1 MAGLDFLSAA
11 KKRNTQN
18 KSNGAGLD
26 FLSAAKQGADFY
38 WDAEAEKEFKERTM
52 SELRIGDK
60 TLGRISTKG
69 YKAIQDGTVD
79 AYTPIN
85 DDEAATIAAFKSY
98 AEQEAIKNSPY
109 AKFQAAKE
117 IGQYGKGNVDLYAR
131 PKYKNEDGSI
141 STVESISINEDG
153 KEVLIP
159 TVITRG
165 ERNPYAVK
173 LSEEEAI
180 QHYKRTGEHLGKFD
194 SVEEANE
201 YAQKLHNAQ
210 DFYYGSKYTTTAKSN
225 VNDVKPSALT
235 GLYADNGFE
244 DITYDYINR
253 NKTALDR
260 QELIDVS
267 TNASFAGVGKS
278 FLKTMTDDEVALFN
292 YLYKNTGKDTAY
304 QFLSDLEG
312 DLNLRSRLD
321 MQEYWAEYAKQQPIR
336 SSIFSVATSPLKGLS
351 YVGQVAD
358 YADDGEIDQNAG
370 YNKFSYANSAIR
382 NQNTENIES
391 PVGKFLYQTGM
402 SLGDFAANTVAAG
415 GMQPVSLALMGA
427 GAAADTTI
435 AARDRGVSS
444 GKALALGTIS
454 GIAEAAMEK
463 IAFDRLFSLNRAG
476 EGAAKYILGNMLT
489 EGTEELATDA
499 INLTADI
506 LISKDKSEWH
516 QKIQDYMAEGKSK
529 EDAIFQAIVD
539 QGISMGASFLGGAI
553 SGGVLSGA
561 TTARINALGRSNRQN
576 VDSII
581 NEGLS
586 ADVNSVAYKSA
597 AQLQKTH
604 EGYEAGAFK
613 KDVPNFDVGYQM
625 ILNESYAAE
634 EAQKTAKAGDA
645 VTPQTLV
652 DSTAAPVADTAA
664 VTPVSD
670 AAATTQSPAAE
681 TTAPATVSVGDTFH
695 DTKYGNTITVVARDD
710 ASTTVEINT
719 GKGTERKVLTNDQAS
734 VLVTRGQYEQTGS
747 AVSDVYTAITRG
759 NITAKQADA
768 IVANPA
774 MRSAFERLTGEKLT
788 GTKAEQRA
796 TVRNWATNEANIEN
810 LRLKKAGLTQAHA
823 KVASLLENPVSANI
837 RMIAKSATLAQAF
850 TDLTGVTLEGDMDTM
865 RSAIKANTAL
875 AMESYADA
883 IESSG
888 WDAFNTSSTPPKSTS
903 VEKTD
908 ADAGVDASD
917 VFKTDTDGKIR
928 FKQMD
933 IDYTNTKMRKGTF
946 RIRGE
951 RATDV
956 NTVDGHIRGKYGICK
971 LDGEKAYVVS
981 LLQSGL
987 EIGKFKTLTEAK
999 KVATYADDNFA
1010 FNDVG
1015 YAVTATGKYV
1025 SVMTDAFRGYLN
1037 DVQQMLA
1044 EKPYD
1049 VKAKTEETA
1058 TETKETVETKTVD
1071 TQENTDEPTDSRETV
1086 EVEGKGAVAWNS
1098 LTERQQQA
1106 ITFME
1111 GFAKAANMKLVFT
1124 AHGKVNGAYDIHG
1137 DTMYLDIYASENP
1150 LDNTEGLIIPTA
1162 SHELTHWMRFQ
1173 VPALWNKLSNA
1184 VFSALEEIDGIS
1196 RTDRINAEIE
1206 RLRNSKLVKSAN
1218 TDVAEQE
1225 IVSRACEDMLAR
1237 SEQGKKIF
1245 ESLSKSEQ
1253 KTLTAKIKNV
1263 IAKIKDWI
1271 SGMLSSYE
1279 SGSREAATLRKC
1291 EAKLEEI
1298 SKLWDE
1304 ALAKSVEVSKSKPND
1319 PRATTRNEALA
1330 KYGIQFDM
1338 GTKSVAPT
1346 SLFSER
1352 TWTESE
1358 YVQNR
1363 ETAINAVMKA
1373 TGVDRADAERYINNI
1388 NSIAR
1393 LIADDRARLDY
1404 EPNMD
1409 DFASVLKSNS
1419 EYKWTV
1425 DMSTLCAKR
1434 LLTTGTFDAIQK
1446 ALPDTVFDS
1455 DDIVKL
1461 RSMMLERGYEV
1472 ACGICY
1478 VESTRRELG
1487 PITAEFIKRYK
1498 MSQETG
1504 KPITRVNSEGKVVE
1518 LTKTKEQKETTADK
1532 STDKFFADKNYTPT
1546 LADLNTT
1553 DIDRVK
1559 VEHPL
1564 VYEAYLNFMNA
1575 RGQAKPKLLE
1585 TRAEY
1590 KGEILKH
1597 FKYKNTVNARNRA
1610 GGLRVQ
1616 SFSDFEIAHLIDM
1629 MQIALDMSRVGL
1641 MSQAYTKVPAFA
1653 EVFGDTGIKINLSLI
1668 AKDSGLD
1675 ENGNLIFD
1683 DVEGIPHEDAF
1694 RLRDEYSKNVGT
1706 VLVGKNDAHIIAAM
1720 ADPRIDYIIPFH
1732 KSSWKESL
1740 YDALGLTGYEDYTDT
1755 QNEKPFDKSREI
1767 NNFQPSEYWDYSKT
1781 GEENAKI
1788 YLEKCEK
1795 DGRRPKFPQFI
1806 GYDGYWKL
1814 LIDFK
1819 MYDNDGVGSPQTVV
1833 MPEFNMDAANRI
1845 MNEYKGGHRS
1855 LPVAQ
1860 DVVKDF
1866 VEEYKSK
1873 ADADIDT
1880 GDTAMYNGEEAGS
1893 DGILYSQREGYWVPD
1908 LTRTQMASL
1917 RRAIK
1922 DDIGPSVNQI
1932 TDTANWLFTSIS
1944 GTKVLAIYSTENPN
1958 NPTLLYESKGK
1969 QATLERQLIEWILE
1983 DYNYGTSDD
1992 GKSKTF
1998 DAILS
2003 GSWLRQGSRVQNS
2016 SGPLGRG
2023 GGARNARVLQGKP
2036 SGNPSRAFRSVIE
2049 NLFKVSGD
2057 GVVYSE
2063 RDTQKVTEQEN
2074 AEYMD
2079 AYYDGD
2085 DDKCQELVDRVANR
2099 LGYTYK
2105 AYHHTENAFNVF
2117 DLNKARKSMD
2127 IQGFFFSADPDAE
2140 SEYGSVRYDSYL
2152 KMTNPYIV
2160 DSKEAQKA
2168 IPFDMSKSD
2177 AGVTAREWLQSQGY
2191 DGVIRKAEYFGA
2203 EADEYIV
2210 FDSAQVKSAE
2220 PYTYADDA
2228 NGEGEIIPLSERFND
2243 SNEDIRYSERDTD
2256 VDLDAL
2262 TLDEIEALSDEKLD
2276 ALYKALGLD
2285 SILTNYD
2292 LESFFE
2298 SDESFDTDA
2307 VFEDISEE
2315 LNTEPKKIEILIRRN
2330 GLGTTHI
2337 AENRTAV
2344 MTNERIDRDIDDS
2357 GARFQPDYARRYITR
2372 IAPKDFIDLTVANRH
2387 LDRDAF
2393 DSQVEGDSGSTMQ
2406 DVNYADALRDSKQ
2419 TPYLS
2424 IDRSTGRII
2433 GHNGRHRIRALEM
2446 AGIESVEIEVEF
2458 HDEDGALIKY
2468 GAETIP
2474 DMAISSQF
2482 DTAIETRL
2490 ANIIPLNEA
2499 HRGEI
2504 EKRYGEKAH
2513 DAAGVRYSERDSEGR
2528 ALSEEQ
2534 QEYFRESKVR
2544 DADGNLLVCHHGTD
2558 ENFSVFDASFISRDN
2573 KLGYGFYFMAGQ
2585 KLMFKYKNPVEAYL
2599 NIRNP
2604 ITDTSKN
2611 LSAEKVADFCDTV
2624 GVDFEYDA
2632 DERDLGAYE
2641 RLCSSYTGEIRT
2653 FLKHAIDILGVDGIL
2668 SRERNVAVAFSPDQV
2683 KLTSNPNPTEN
2694 DDIRYSL
2701 RDNGVPDIF
2710 DAWDEAVETYGAIPQ
2725 GENPVR
2731 DVKVP
2736 QKIDDKRVVSR
2747 FARTMMEA
2755 EVTPEENISDFEKA
2769 IMNGEMT
2776 HEVITN
2782 QKAGDWARRRIEHL
2796 GFEEALKQW
2805 ELFSESGNV
2814 GKNELAL
2821 GMELYNQCI
2830 TNKDVPRAMKLAA
2843 ELAAEATRAGQTL
2856 QACRMLKLMTPD
2868 GQLYYLEKSI
2878 QKMNEEFRDKLG
2890 DKFKDIELDD
2900 QLVNDFLQESD
2911 EKKRNELYDK
2921 ICQSIA
2927 DQIPATPLD
2936 KWNAWR
2942 YLAMLGNLRTHLRNI
2957 VGNVIFIPSLRIKNF
2972 VGAVLEKTMRVKP
2985 EERTRSFR
2993 KTKEAVEFAKND
3005 FLEMQKTL
3013 QGENAKYAVTS
3024 DIEGKRTIFKTP
3036 WLEKVRQKNFDF
3048 LEAEDMWFLKMHYVD
3063 ALARLITVRGIDINS
3078 ITPDKLNTLRR
3089 FAVNEAQSAT
3099 YRDANSLAEA
3109 LNKLHKKLER
3119 SDNKFAKYLG
3129 ATALEGVM
3137 PFKKTPLNIAKQG
3150 INYSPLGLL
3159 KGVYKVFKNWNN
3171 PVAHPADAIDDFA
3184 KGLTGTGVMLLG
3196 YWLASLGFLEGEDD
3210 ETKKAKAFDKMLG
3223 DQPYSLK
3230 SKDGDSYTIDWA
3242 TPSNLAL
3249 FVGAKLYELSKD
3261 EFTLGDLV
3269 DALSTV
3275 SEPLLELS
3283 VFSGINGTI
3292 ESAQYSETQPLV
3304 AIASDMAISYL
3315 TQALPTLGGQISR
3328 IFDKN
3333 KREYYFVDKNSN
3345 WPQGLQRIA
3354 GQAASKIPFASY
3366 LFEPS
3371 IDVWGRE
3378 ETYGGVVERVFENT
3392 ASPGYYAEENYTEVD
3407 KVLKELY
3414 NRTGDAAALPTEQQK
3429 YFTEG
3434 DARYNMTAQE
3444 YTEAQKIRGQKSF
3457 ELVSDLLADK
3467 KSIELQDKKTKQYKT
3482 KKFSQMTDE
3491 EKVTALE
3498 KCYKEAGNHTKEQM
3512 LEKVKSRKK

>member
-321 MQEYWAEYAKQQPIR
+321 TQEYWAEYAKQQPIR

-351 YVGQVAD
+351 YVGQIAD

-463 IAFDRLFSLNRAG
+463 IAFDRLFSLKHAG

-516 QKIQDYMAEGKSK
+516 QKIQEYMAEGKSK

-645 VTPQTLV
+645 VTPQTIV
-652 DSTAAPVADTAA
+652 DSTAAPIADTAA

-719 GKGTERKVLTNDQAS
+719 GKGTERKVLTNEQAS

-768 IVANPA
+768 IVDNPA
-774 MRSAFERLTGEKLT
+774 LRSAFERLTGEKLT

-850 TDLTGVTLEGDMDTM
+850 TDLTGVTLEGDMGAM

-888 WDAFNTSSTPPKSTS
+888 WDAFNTSSTPSKSTS

-987 EIGKFKTLTEAK
+987 EIGKFKTLAEAK

-1010 FNDVG
+1010 FNDVE
-1015 YAVTATGKYV
+1015 YAITATGKYV

-1044 EKPYD
+1044 EKPYG
-1049 VKAKTEETA
+1049 VKAETEETA

-1071 TQENTDEPTDSRETV
+1071 TQENTDDASNSRDSV

-1184 VFSALEEIDGIS
+1184 VFSALEEVDGIS

-1218 TDVAEQE
+1218 ADVAEQE

-1616 SFSDFEIAHLIDM
+1616 SFSDFEVAHLIDM

-1767 NNFQPSEYWDYSKT
+1767 NNFQPSEYWDYFKT

-1845 MNEYKGGHRS
+1845 LSEYKGGHRS

-2036 SGNPSRAFRSVIE
+2036 SSNPSRAFKSVIE

-2063 RDTQKVTEQEN
+2063 RDSQKVTEQED
-2074 AEYMD
+2074 AEYME

-2105 AYHHTENAFNVF
+2105 AYHHTENAFTVF

-2140 SEYGSVRYDSYL
+2140 REYGSARYDTYL

-2168 IPFDMSKSD
+2168 IPFDMSKGN

-2191 DGVIRKAEYFGA
+2191 DSVIRKAEYFGA

-2210 FDSAQVKSAE
+2210 FDSAQIKSAE
-2220 PYTYADDA
+2220 PYTFADDA
-2228 NGEGEIIPLSERFND
+2228 NGEGDIIPLSERFN
-2243 SNEDIRYSERDTD
+2243 
-2256 VDLDAL
+2256 
-2262 TLDEIEALSDEKLD
+2262 
-2276 ALYKALGLD
+2276 
-2285 SILTNYD
+2285 
-2292 LESFFE
+2292 
-2298 SDESFDTDA
+2298 
-2307 VFEDISEE
+2307 
-2315 LNTEPKKIEILIRRN
+2315 P
-2330 GLGTTHI
+2330 
-2337 AENRTAV
+2337 
-2344 MTNERIDRDIDDS
+2344 
-2357 GARFQPDYARRYITR
+2357 
-2372 IAPKDFIDLTVANRH
+2372 
-2387 LDRDAF
+2387 
-2393 DSQVEGDSGSTMQ
+2393 
-2406 DVNYADALRDSKQ
+2406 
-2419 TPYLS
+2419 
-2424 IDRSTGRII
+2424 
-2433 GHNGRHRIRALEM
+2433 
-2446 AGIESVEIEVEF
+2446 
-2458 HDEDGALIKY
+2458 
-2468 GAETIP
+2468 
-2474 DMAISSQF
+2474 
-2482 DTAIETRL
+2482 
-2490 ANIIPLNEA
+2490 
-2499 HRGEI
+2499 
-2504 EKRYGEKAH
+2504 
-2513 DAAGVRYSERDSEGR
+2513 
-2528 ALSEEQ
+2528 
-2534 QEYFRESKVR
+2534 
-2544 DADGNLLVCHHGTD
+2544 
-2558 ENFSVFDASFISRDN
+2558 
-2573 KLGYGFYFMAGQ
+2573 
-2585 KLMFKYKNPVEAYL
+2585 
-2599 NIRNP
+2599 
-2604 ITDTSKN
+2604 
-2611 LSAEKVADFCDTV
+2611 
-2624 GVDFEYDA
+2624 
-2632 DERDLGAYE
+2632 
-2641 RLCSSYTGEIRT
+2641 
-2653 FLKHAIDILGVDGIL
+2653 
-2668 SRERNVAVAFSPDQV
+2668 
-2683 KLTSNPNPTEN
+2683 EN

-2710 DAWDEAVETYGAIPQ
+2710 EAWEEAEEAAVEKPAPKSSGVKYNKAMASQPATPENKWVADDATTTPEPEDIPSLSELVKDITDSFGLPVKSGKVTARNASGIYKILPEVIRTKISNDLPTIVHELGHHLSKHYGLEKSANIS
-2725 GENPVR
+2725 EA
-2731 DVKVP
+2731 DVLVDSNWLA
-2736 QKIDDKRVVSR
+2736 QYSS
-2747 FARTMMEA
+2747 A
-2755 EVTPEENISDFEKA
+2755 EVP
-2769 IMNGEMT
+2769 G
-2776 HEVITN
+2776 
-2782 QKAGDWARRRIEHL
+2782 
-2796 GFEEALKQW
+2796 
-2805 ELFSESGNV
+2805 
-2814 GKNELAL
+2814 
-2821 GMELYNQCI
+2821 
-2830 TNKDVPRAMKLAA
+2830 
-2843 ELAAEATRAGQTL
+2843 ELAAEFVRRYFKNPEAVTRACPNLT
-2856 QACRMLKLMTPD
+2856 
-2868 GQLYYLEKSI
+2868 
-2878 QKMNEEFRDKLG
+2878 
-2890 DKFKDIELDD
+2890 
-2900 QLVNDFLQESD
+2900 NDFLNSLDKKDAASVSRIAPRVYAYMSAESGDRYGATIVDSKQAKRLDKEDLSDQAHDLYTKWLDGFHPIKQLMDFVESATGKVVTGAKNAYKLATNSLNANTISNFVLLEHFRDLDGNLIGGYNSFVECVRDVDLTDGETRKSFSEYLKLKHALEVQAKGKRVFADEVLGDTKNIQSRLDELNREFPEFEDAAKKLYEFQHNILTEFAVKSGLMTQEQADFLRDEYPCYVPFHRYIKGKKGSFVRRALANQKSPIQRMKGSGLDTLDPLESIVKNTEKIIAASIKHQTVDVLGTYADTVDGVGAFIERVPPDQVAKTVDITALKEEFGKKLQSVVKTSNDYFAVTDLLDDVFGDEVTGFNPVVNEKERIIAVQRGDERAYYQVHNEALFESITELSPRQASGLLNLLTASMGKINALITQFNPMFSVANPMRDIMTAYDLGNIDNPIKFITEYARSLKLILTSSD
-2911 EKKRNELYDK
+2911 EYTQFKAMGGGHASRLNAELGEISKSVKDLQMRDAGPARRLAYAITHHPIQLLTAFSDFTESIPRFMTFLNAYEKTGDLHEAMYQADDITTNFKRRG
-2921 ICQSIA
+2921 SG
-2927 DQIPATPLD
+2927 ATAKAINGMFRFNNAALQGLD
-2936 KWNAWR
+2936 KTRRTLTDEGKERALQVSAKWLTVAI
-2942 YLAMLGNLRTHLRNI
+2942 LGAILRGFFNRARDEEGYENLSSYKKNNFYNI
-2957 VGNVIFIPSLRIKNF
+2957 ALGDGQFLSLPK
-2972 VGAVLEKTMRVKP
+2972 
-2985 EERTRSFR
+2985 ER
-2993 KTKEAVEFAKND
+2993 
-3005 FLEMQKTL
+3005 
-3013 QGENAKYAVTS
+3013 ENAVIDS
-3024 DIEGKRTIFKTP
+3024 FVER
-3036 WLEKVRQKNFDF
+3036 V
-3048 LEAEDMWFLKMHYVD
+3048 VD
-3063 ALARLITVRGIDINS
+3063 ALFGEDDAFYDFGGYLASQLLPPMLPSTLNPVDAVHELANSTLLGPFTDIGFNKDFKGAPIES
-3078 ITPDKLNTLRR
+3078 DYEKDLVSSERYGEGTSKLAYALGQTK
-3089 FAVNEAQSAT
+3089 FAVNADLSPKKIDHILSTFGFLSSANKALAPVNDSN
-3099 YRDANSLAEA
+3099 RDWTLGLRNRFISDSVYSTDVI
-3109 LNKLHKKLER
+3109 NKLY
-3119 SDNKFAKYLG
+3119 DNRDLAKRDFDYG
-3129 ATALEGVM
+3129 VSQGKATADNAIEYEQTAVVTDYISGMNKAIKAM
-3137 PFKKTPLNIAKQG
+3137 PENEQRRGRAYLVQTLNRWNYDNTSSQNDMIGRLDGIALADDDCVITDVPDSLITWTVKGTKCSYQMTPQEYNEYVTDYLALVDKYRLQQSKK
-3150 INYSPLGLL
+3150 YS
-3159 KGVYKVFKNWNN
+3159 N
-3171 PVAHPADAIDDFA
+3171 PEDYLAAMS
-3184 KGLTGTGVMLLG
+3184 GTKTEV
-3196 YWLASLGFLEGEDD
+3196 
-3210 ETKKAKAFDKMLG
+3210 KKAM
-3223 DQPYSLK
+3223 
-3230 SKDGDSYTIDWA
+3230 
-3242 TPSNLAL
+3242 
-3249 FVGAKLYELSKD
+3249 
-3261 EFTLGDLV
+3261 
-3269 DALSTV
+3269 
-3275 SEPLLELS
+3275 
-3283 VFSGINGTI
+3283 
-3292 ESAQYSETQPLV
+3292 
-3304 AIASDMAISYL
+3304 
-3315 TQALPTLGGQISR
+3315 
-3328 IFDKN
+3328 N
-3333 KREYYFVDKNSN
+3333 KKY
-3345 WPQGLQRIA
+3345 
-3354 GQAASKIPFASY
+3354 
-3366 LFEPS
+3366 
-3371 IDVWGRE
+3371 
-3378 ETYGGVVERVFENT
+3378 
-3392 ASPGYYAEENYTEVD
+3392 
-3407 KVLKELY
+3407 
-3414 NRTGDAAALPTEQQK
+3414 QQK
-3429 YFTEG
+3429 YSSKAT
-3434 DARYNMTAQE
+3434 
-3444 YTEAQKIRGQKSF
+3444 
-3457 ELVSDLLADK
+3457 
-3467 KSIELQDKKTKQYKT
+3467 KT
-3482 KKFSQMTDE
+3482 KK
-3491 EKVTALE
+3491 
-3498 KCYKEAGNHTKEQM
+3498 
-3512 LEKVKSRKK
+3512 